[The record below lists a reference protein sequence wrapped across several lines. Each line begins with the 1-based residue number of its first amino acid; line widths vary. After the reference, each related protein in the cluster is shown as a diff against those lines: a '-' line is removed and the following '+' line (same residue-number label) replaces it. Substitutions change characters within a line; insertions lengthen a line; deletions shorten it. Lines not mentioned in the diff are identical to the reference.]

1 MKKSVKTLIIICAA
15 VFLIIAGFLAVNF
28 VPLPNNKYDEFKAN
42 SESVSSKP
50 LVSSILSGEELAD
63 NPIDF
68 VKLKAHNDE
77 AIGWIKIPE
86 MPKVEIDYP
95 IMQSGMDTKEDFY
108 LENNLD
114 KKKSRE
120 GAIYIQKMNFSN
132 FTDPNTVI
140 YGHDMRNKS
149 MFGQLEDEF
158 TKKDF
163 FDEHDKMYIYVPGH
177 ILTYKIYSAFRFDDR
192 HILATYDFSKKEDFK
207 EFIDLTLNPKSKVK
221 NVREGVKVTTEDRLI
236 TLSTCTNNEKERYL
250 VVAVL
255 VDDTYTN

>member
-1 MKKSVKTLIIICAA
+1 MKKFVKILIIICAA
-15 VFLIIAGFLAVNF
+15 VFLIVGGFLVVNF
-28 VPLPNNKYDEFKAN
+28 IPMSNNKYDEFKTS
-42 SESVSSKP
+42 SELTSSKP
-50 LVSSILSGEELAD
+50 LVSSILMGEPLAD
-63 NPIDF
+63 NPVDF
-68 VKLKAHNDE
+68 EKLKEHNTE
-77 AIGWIKIPE
+77 AIGWIHIPE

-120 GAIYIQKMNFSN
+120 GAIYIQKMNFAN

-163 FDEHDKMYIYVPGH
+163 FESHDKIYIYIPGH

-192 HILATYDFSKKEDFK
+192 HILASFDFQKKADFK
-207 EFIDLTLNPKSKVK
+207 EFIDLTLNPKSSVK
-221 NVREGVKVTTEDRLI
+221 NVRKGVKVTTDDRLI

>member
-1 MKKSVKTLIIICAA
+1 MKKSIKTLIVIFLAA
-15 VFLIIAGFLAVNF
+15 FLIVAGFLVVNF
-28 VPLPNNKYDEFKAN
+28 VPIPNDKYDEFKVN
-42 SESVSSKP
+42 SDLASSKP
-50 LVSSILSGEELAD
+50 LVSSILSGEALED

-68 VKLKAHNDE
+68 AKLKAHNDE
-77 AIGWIKIPE
+77 AIGWINIPE

-132 FTDPNTVI
+132 FSDPNTVI

-158 TKKDF
+158 TKKEF
-163 FDEHDKMYIYVPGH
+163 FDEHDTIYIYIPGH
-177 ILTYKIYSAFRFDDR
+177 ILKYKIYSAFRFDNR
-192 HILATYDFSKKEDFK
+192 HILASFDFNKKEDFK

-221 NVREGVKVTTEDRLI
+221 NVREDVKVTTEDRLI

-255 VDDTYTN
+255 IDDTYTN